1 MSVFQERVI
10 QTPLLPGCLQGKEV
24 CVSRAQRT
32 ISRSAAPGMRLKRA
46 RLKATPPR
54 AVGPW
59 INPIRLCSTL
69 QHRLQRETRM
79 GRALL
84 ATAALLIIAA
94 SPAMPQQKTI
104 KIGFISTFSGPVA
117 AIGNDMRNSFELGLD
132 HNGRKLGGL
141 PVEVIYEDD
150 LFKPEVGVQKTQKL
164 IESDKVD
171 FIVGY
176 IWSNVLLA
184 SLKPLVDSQ
193 TFTIVTNA
201 GASQLAGE
209 LCSPYV
215 FSTSWNNDQTPQAVG
230 LYMNQKGVKTAF
242 LIGPNYAAGKDMLEG
257 VAATFKGQIVGRELT
272 RWPDQLDFA
281 AELSKARAAKPDA
294 IFAFYPGGPGIQFIT
309 QYVQSGLK
317 GQIPLYTAFTI
328 DELSLPRLKELA
340 VGIPG
345 AQEWVNDLPNEANK
359 KFVTDYKA
367 KYKSSPS
374 FYGAQTYDAVA
385 LIESALKAVNND
397 MSKKEDLRKALEK
410 ADFKSVRGNFKFG
423 PNHIPIQ
430 NFYLQDAVK
439 QGDEYVLKTVATIVE
454 NDQDKHFQ
462 NCHMK

>member
-1 MSVFQERVI
+1 MKRV
-10 QTPLLPGCLQGKEV
+10 LLG
-24 CVSRAQRT
+24 T
-32 ISRSAAPGMRLKRA
+32 I
-46 RLKATPPR
+46 
-54 AVGPW
+54 
-59 INPIRLCSTL
+59 
-69 QHRLQRETRM
+69 
-79 GRALL
+79 ALL
-84 ATAALLIIAA
+84 ALGTAPAL
-94 SPAMPQQKTI
+94 PQQKTI
-104 KIGFISTFSGPVA
+104 KIGFISSFSGPAA
-117 AIGNDMRNSFELGLD
+117 AIGNDMRNSFELALD
-132 HNGRKLGGL
+132 HHGRKLGGL

-150 LFKPEVGVQKTQKL
+150 QIKPEVGVQKTQKL

-184 SLKPLVDSQ
+184 SLKPIVDSK
-193 TFTIVTNA
+193 TFLVITNA
-201 GASQLAGE
+201 GASQVAGE

-230 LYMNQKGVKTAF
+230 LYMNQKGVKSAF

-257 VAATFKGQIVGRELT
+257 VKATFKGQILGQELT
-272 RWPDQLDFA
+272 RWPDQLDFS

-294 IFAFYPGGPGIQFIT
+294 IFAFYPGGAGIQFIT
-309 QYVQSGLK
+309 QYAQSGLK
-317 GQIPLYTAFTI
+317 SQIPLYTAFTI
-328 DELSLPRLKELA
+328 DELSLPRMKDLA

-359 KFVTDYKA
+359 KFVADYKA

-374 FYGAQTYDAVA
+374 FYGAQTYDALA
-385 LIESALKAVNND
+385 LLESAVVAVKGD
-397 MSKKEDLRKALEK
+397 LTKKEEMRKAMEK

-430 NFYLQDAVK
+430 NFYLQDVVK

-454 NDQDKHFQ
+454 NDQDKHVGK
-462 NCHMK
+462 CPMK